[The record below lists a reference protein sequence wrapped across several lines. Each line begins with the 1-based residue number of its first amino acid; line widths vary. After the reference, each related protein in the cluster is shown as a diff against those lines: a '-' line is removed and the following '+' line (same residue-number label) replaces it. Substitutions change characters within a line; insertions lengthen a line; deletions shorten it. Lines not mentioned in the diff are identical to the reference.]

1 MIVVRSLRM
10 LTKKKPVSLL
20 MMAALSCSMMFA
32 VPKPVHAS
40 IFGWFDNSV
49 LSIKSKTKGLP
60 LTISTYDFDGQKIDS
75 IHAKSADIHTDSEM
89 SKTDSDG
96 NEKSSVIDVD
106 YGGKRMVHVGSTM
119 IAYEGMKNYEDQFVK
134 HVNIDDHNK
143 SVPLLN
149 EMYQDFAN
157 QWNSQSRVVMIRSQS
172 GKPIAVFV
180 GNHVSIQS
188 TEMKNTTRFTIDGHR
203 LIAYRCD
210 YTVYPMSSLK

>member
-1 MIVVRSLRM
+1 
-10 LTKKKPVSLL
+10 
-20 MMAALSCSMMFA
+20 
-32 VPKPVHAS
+32 
-40 IFGWFDNSV
+40 
-49 LSIKSKTKGLP
+49 
-60 LTISTYDFDGQKIDS
+60 
-75 IHAKSADIHTDSEM
+75 M

-157 QWNSQSRVVMIRSQS
+157 HWNSQSRVVMIRSQS